1 MPKQYIDDLN
11 NIYKEDVVLPTKP
24 GPGAQEL
31 EQHGSEGSTGKV
43 YDDGGPANADGFHAA
58 ELDPKKKKE
67 DSSYEEDKYS
77 NTVSEE
83 STKNVQNFQENDQ
96 EEINNCTM
104 SDKST
109 FDKLFEDVMGEAD
122 FELPAEDLHDGMD
135 LDMDPEGEEEG
146 GEEGSLKE
154 KLADAIA
161 ALQEVHDALEDD
173 GAGDEGDIEDIED
186 GIDPYQEA
194 VDAEEK
200 GHALVN
206 GDADHH
212 NKDSKVAGAADP
224 TPGSADAKATGAD
237 GGDPKPAKDGVPH
250 NTKAKTAGNHKAG
263 AKL

>member
-1 MPKQYIDDLN
+1 
-11 NIYKEDVVLPTKP
+11 
-24 GPGAQEL
+24 
-31 EQHGSEGSTGKV
+31 
-43 YDDGGPANADGFHAA
+43 
-58 ELDPKKKKE
+58 
-67 DSSYEEDKYS
+67 
-77 NTVSEE
+77 
-83 STKNVQNFQENDQ
+83 
-96 EEINNCTM
+96 M

-109 FDKLFEDVMGEAD
+109 FDKLFEDVMGEAE

-135 LDMDPEGEEEG
+135 LDMDPEGDEEG
-146 GEEGSLKE
+146 GDDGDLKSKVQSCIE
-154 KLADAIA
+154 T
-161 ALQEVHDALEDD
+161 LQEVLDSMDDDAGDAGDDMEDLEDN
-173 GAGDEGDIEDIED
+173 
-186 GIDPYQEA
+186 IDPYQEA

-250 NTKAKTAGNHKAG
+250 NTKAKTAGNHKVG